1 MWGGAHC
8 VTNDSDLEFEAVP
21 LDRRPE
27 VLINSALE
35 RGSMPDSVRELL
47 ALTRRDDAKV
57 GPVAEALARNPALVV
72 AVFRAA
78 NGASNA
84 QSRKVTDLH
93 RAVVVLGM
101 QELHDLVAGVSMMG
115 AFSSPDPLS
124 QQLQAAAVLSG
135 TVALHVS
142 ALLGGI
148 PGPTAFLAGLL
159 SELGALACL
168 GADPSFAELY
178 KSSALPSQDRYERER
193 GRYGIVTPALGGEI
207 LAASKLPADVVQAVS
222 STGLEGPDKGPAL
235 GRVVAFARF
244 AAPALLR
251 TIEHADGARLRTELL
266 EAATLVRLDE
276 IDPDTLFAACLAA
289 AETAELGLRGE
300 LRLVAE
306 SAPEA
311 PEPATKTAMAA
322 PAPPR
327 ETAVTTYV
335 AVAAALLLAGG
346 GAWLLL
352 R

>member
-1 MWGGAHC
+1 M
-8 VTNDSDLEFEAVP
+8 VVSSDFEFEAVP
-21 LDRRPE
+21 IDRRPE

-35 RGSMPDSVRELL
+35 RGTVPDSVRELL

-57 GPVAEALARNPALVV
+57 GPVAEALARNPALVA

-78 NGASNA
+78 NGAANA

-101 QELHDLVAGVSMMG
+101 QELHDLVAGASMMG
-115 AFSSPDPLS
+115 AFNSPDPLS
-124 QQLQAAAVLSG
+124 QQLQAGAVLSG
-135 TVALHVS
+135 SVALHVS
-142 ALLGGI
+142 ALVGGI
-148 PGPTAFLAGLL
+148 PGPTAFLSGLL
-159 SELGALACL
+159 CELGALACL
-168 GADPSFAELY
+168 AADPSFAELY
-178 KSSALPSQDRYERER
+178 QTSVLPGQGRYELEL

-222 STGLEGPDKGPAL
+222 STGLEGPDKASAL

-251 TIEHADGARLRTELL
+251 TIEHVDGERLRTELL
-266 EAATLVRLDE
+266 EAANLVKLNE
-276 IDPDTLFAACLAA
+276 IDGDTLFRACLAA

-306 SAPEA
+306 PAPEA
-311 PEPATKTAMAA
+311 PDVPIDKNAAA
-322 PAPPR
+322 PAHNKGM
-327 ETAVTTYV
+327 TLYV
-335 AVAAALLLAGG
+335 AVGIGLLLVGAGT
-346 GAWLLL
+346 WFLL